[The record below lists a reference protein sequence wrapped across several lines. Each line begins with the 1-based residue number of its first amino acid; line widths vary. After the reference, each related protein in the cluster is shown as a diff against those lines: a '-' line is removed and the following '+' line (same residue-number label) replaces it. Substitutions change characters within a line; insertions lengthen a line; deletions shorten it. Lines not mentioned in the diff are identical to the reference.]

1 VTSSQDTLCDHRAIF
16 RDRETMVYTWTC
28 CMLRSPHETL
38 GVLFLSAWE
47 VAVLPAL
54 VLPGFYVR
62 EPGAEEPHG
71 LLKCRTMGE
80 GSMTA
85 PPI

>member
-1 VTSSQDTLCDHRAIF
+1 
-16 RDRETMVYTWTC
+16 MVYTWTC

-62 EPGAEEPHG
+62 APGAEEPHG
-71 LLKCRTMGE
+71 LLKCRTLGE
-80 GSMTA
+80 GSVGRRTRVIDPA
-85 PPI
+85 SLPDLSPARS

>member
-1 VTSSQDTLCDHRAIF
+1 
-16 RDRETMVYTWTC
+16 MVYTWTC
-28 CMLRSPHETL
+28 CLLRSPHETL

-62 EPGAEEPHG
+62 APGAEEPHG